1 MISKM
6 IDGKEVISNSDEYFS
21 EDLICVGAWLKTNQ
35 DKFTEEQKQRLRDIG
50 YVLTGEEKD
59 LFETYYGYLVKL
71 KEQGDNTN
79 LVSSDRIR
87 VKNDGTIEVVKEK
100 KKRIGNKVEL
110 INKEEVYSNDLIR
123 LGAWLKTNQDKFTE
137 EQKQRLR
144 DIGYVLLGEEN
155 DFDSYFSILIKL
167 KEQGE
172 NINLARTDK
181 IRVNADGS
189 ISIYKINVTS
199 VNGKSQKNYDEGYF
213 DEDLFRLGYWF
224 ISNQD
229 KFTEE
234 QKQRLR
240 DIGYVL
246 KEDKESEKDKFERN
260 YNYLVKL
267 KEQGDDTNLT
277 SSTKLRLEE
286 NGSISVVKKV
296 YKSINGKTIFINKD
310 EYSKKELVS
319 AGLYLFKNQDKFTEE
334 QKQRLRDIGYVLN
347 KNSKKK
353 YEESDILF
361 EGNSHMTKIISNI
374 QEKRENNDGRKLY

>member
-1 MISKM
+1 M
-6 IDGKEVISNSDEYFS
+6 
-21 EDLICVGAWLKTNQ
+21 
-35 DKFTEEQKQRLRDIG
+35 
-50 YVLTGEEKD
+50 
-59 LFETYYGYLVKL
+59 
-71 KEQGDNTN
+71 
-79 LVSSDRIR
+79 
-87 VKNDGTIEVVKEK
+87 KNDGTIEVVKEK